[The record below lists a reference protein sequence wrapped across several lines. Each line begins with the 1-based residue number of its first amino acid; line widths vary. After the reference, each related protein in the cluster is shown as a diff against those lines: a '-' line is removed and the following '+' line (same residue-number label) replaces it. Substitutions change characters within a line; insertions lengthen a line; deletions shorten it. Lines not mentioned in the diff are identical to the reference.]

1 MVDKIRVTEGK
12 SGDFPSLGDPDGPKG
27 GGGDGVGT
35 DIASGIKGEGDVG
48 DPSEQKVPGRSPRGR
63 EHK

>member
-1 MVDKIRVTEGK
+1 MVDKIRVTESK

-35 DIASGIKGEGDVG
+35 DIASCIKGEGDVG
-48 DPSEQKVPGRSPRGR
+48 NTSEKKVPGRSPRRR
-63 EHK
+63 EHQ